1 MSGVSKPH
9 FFRAEQIIHH
19 SQRST
24 IYRARDVCTGHP
36 VVVKRSDRVVGEM
49 SNILGAMRSGC
60 QLTQRPYIREPF
72 SAARLDGG
80 SDRVGSGLMIALEE
94 YEPVDEAEWTRE
106 RGDEETLELMRP
118 FFRAVAELHV
128 KTGMVHCD
136 IKPAN
141 FVSDKTGN
149 NKLLIDFELAVP
161 DGRLLGKV
169 LGTLAYVAPETMAV
183 RQAKFPADSWALGV
197 MLYQACTGRFHPY
210 GQDVTAK
217 DLREKAYRP
226 EEMWPREDAPL
237 CSAVCSRYLEKNPL
251 SRPWPGEFETV
262 IEWARSKFD

>member
-118 FFRAVAELHV
+118 FSERSPSFTSKRAW
-128 KTGMVHCD
+128 
-136 IKPAN
+136 
-141 FVSDKTGN
+141 F
-149 NKLLIDFELAVP
+149 
-161 DGRLLGKV
+161 
-169 LGTLAYVAPETMAV
+169 
-183 RQAKFPADSWALGV
+183 
-197 MLYQACTGRFHPY
+197 
-210 GQDVTAK
+210 TATSS
-217 DLREKAYRP
+217 LPISCPTRRAITSY
-226 EEMWPREDAPL
+226 
-237 CSAVCSRYLEKNPL
+237 
-251 SRPWPGEFETV
+251 
-262 IEWARSKFD
+262 